1 VSFDDVLLRELD
13 DLVTLWPKVLAL
25 LRVEPS
31 LRLLDAFPLRDADTL
46 GRITQ
51 NGGDLVADDKGAPG
65 LLEQVPDL
73 RVISVDSVTSEVLGL
88 GDEVHLLAGLG
99 VDPLDCRSTKG
110 STRDHRQRYCVPSFH
125 DDIPPNRPT
134 PNSSVRG

>member
-1 VSFDDVLLRELD
+1 MSFDDVLLRELD

-65 LLEQVPDL
+65 LLRGRWLSWKQGRESITVWYSGL
-73 RVISVDSVTSEVLGL
+73 RE
-88 GDEVHLLAGLG
+88 GDV
-99 VDPLDCRSTKG
+99 
-110 STRDHRQRYCVPSFH
+110 YY
-125 DDIPPNRPT
+125 
-134 PNSSVRG
+134 